1 MSKIVEVKTKAAAE
15 KAIAAGDIVKIIAGT
30 FALSVNVNA
39 TIIVAGNASPRIET
53 RGTSSPRIDAWGTSS
68 PSIETWGT
76 SSPRIETWGT
86 SSPRIVTRGTSS
98 PSIET
103 WEASSPSIETW
114 GTSSPRIVTR
124 EASSPRI
131 NENSAPIPLIFLS
144 GLRWRVTIAETRM
157 TIGCQEHN
165 LTRWW
170 SFSDAQIASMD
181 REYALQFWN
190 EHKAA
195 LQAICQATGR
205 PFAKVEAEAA
215 A

>member
-39 TIIVAGNASPRIET
+39 TIIVAGNASPRIVT
-53 RGTSSPRIDAWGTSS
+53 C
-68 PSIETWGT
+68 GT
-76 SSPRIETWGT
+76 SSPRIETWET
-86 SSPRIVTRGTSS
+86 SSPSIVTRGTSS

-103 WEASSPSIETW
+103 WETSSPSIVTRETSSPSIE
-114 GTSSPRIVTR
+114 TR

>member
-39 TIIVAGNASPRIET
+39 TIIVAGNASPSIVT
-53 RGTSSPRIDAWGTSS
+53 R
-68 PSIETWGT
+68 GT
-76 SSPRIETWGT
+76 SSPRIETW
-86 SSPRIVTRGTSS
+86 
-98 PSIET
+98 
-103 WEASSPSIETW
+103 
-114 GTSSPRIVTR
+114 

>member
-53 RGTSSPRIDAWGTSS
+53 R
-68 PSIETWGT
+68 GT

>member
-53 RGTSSPRIDAWGTSS
+53 RGT
-68 PSIETWGT
+68 
-76 SSPRIETWGT
+76 
-86 SSPRIVTRGTSS
+86 
-98 PSIET
+98 
-103 WEASSPSIETW
+103 
-114 GTSSPRIVTR
+114 
-124 EASSPRI
+124 SSPRI

>member
-1 MSKIVEVKTKAAAE
+1 
-15 KAIAAGDIVKIIAGT
+15 
-30 FALSVNVNA
+30 
-39 TIIVAGNASPRIET
+39 
-53 RGTSSPRIDAWGTSS
+53 
-68 PSIETWGT
+68 
-76 SSPRIETWGT
+76 
-86 SSPRIVTRGTSS
+86 
-98 PSIET
+98 
-103 WEASSPSIETW
+103 
-114 GTSSPRIVTR
+114 
-124 EASSPRI
+124 
-131 NENSAPIPLIFLS
+131 
-144 GLRWRVTIAETRM
+144 M

>member
-53 RGTSSPRIDAWGTSS
+53 RGTSSPRIETWGTSS
-68 PSIETWGT
+68 PSIVTWEA

-86 SSPRIVTRGTSS
+86 SSPR
-98 PSIET
+98 
-103 WEASSPSIETW
+103 IETW

>member
-1 MSKIVEVKTKAAAE
+1 MSKIVEVKTKADAE

-39 TIIVAGNASPRIET
+39 TIIVAGNASPSIET
-53 RGTSSPRIDAWGTSS
+53 RETSSPSIVTWETSSPRIV
-68 PSIETWGT
+68 
-76 SSPRIETWGT
+76 TWGT

-103 WEASSPSIETW
+103 R
-114 GTSSPRIVTR
+114 GTSSP
-124 EASSPRI
+124 SI

-205 PFAKVEAEAA
+205 PFAKVEAEVAA
-215 A
+215 